1 MGSQTAAGSKLAIT
15 AAVPATQDAN
25 GAAALSYITVGQV
38 EQLGTFGSTT
48 EVVNFQPLDGPLQ
61 KYKGPSNSGAIQ
73 PQLAHDDEDAGQTL
87 LRTAADDKSSKL
99 YWFRVTLPN
108 GARRFFG
115 GRVFGY
121 PETVGAA
128 NSMVTAQP
136 SIEISTDVIKVAP
149 SATPTPTPTPTP
161 SLSKPSISPT
171 SGNVGQTFTATDGT
185 VTNGTLTSRRWLLG
199 TTAIG
204 TGTTIT
210 PNAAGSLVLENTATG
225 TNGAVITSTSN
236 AVTVSAV
243 AATPAP
249 SLSLSSAVTQA
260 EGNSGTASF
269 VWTLT
274 LNRDGSTAAYPFNWA
289 VTGSGSNPA
298 DAADFGGTLPS
309 GSGTFAAGET
319 VKTITVLVA
328 GDTAV
333 EPNDTFALTVTA
345 SGLTTVSSTGTISN
359 DDVAPVPAPSL
370 ALSNAVTQAEGNSG
384 TTAFAWTLTLNRDGS
399 TAAYPFNWAVT
410 GSGSNPADANDFG
423 GTFPSG
429 SGTFAAGETSKTIT
443 VLVAGDTA
451 VEPNDTFTLTVT
463 ASGLTTVTSTG
474 TISNDDVASNTTAR
488 TAQMANNT
496 SFPFYQA
503 QSAAQAQSRTEHY
516 NRSGADQKIIS
527 ISLPNCLA
535 GYNTVGNALTFKAS
549 IEYPAGTFTPLTFG
563 GLGSRVGVD
572 GGIVTSD
579 FVTLATAI
587 PDNAVFWVRVYVTAP
602 SSLIPY
608 TVNPGS
614 INDRFTYGTTV
625 SDQTAGGTV
634 VNTDANP
641 FGTSGGRFLYPVAI
655 RGRAVIKPAILIYG
669 DSRDAGNFDIPD
681 VSGDNGRIARQIG
694 ASLPYVKMAIPGA
707 GLSFIGSQSSAFV
720 AVANIAGFTH
730 AICADGINDLA
741 NSGTDASLRSAVN
754 GSSNSF
760 TSIFAMVPKKYLC
773 TIEPF
778 SSSSNG
784 YNSPNDQTSR
794 GQCVVGSGSDPRKTH
809 NDWRR
814 TVPTG
819 FDGCFEV
826 ADVMET
832 SRNSGAWYVDAN
844 GGYSIDGLH
853 ANPAGYQ
860 RLKSSG
866 SVPVSAFVMPA
877 VTYATPRNLT
887 MASGTVYDTS
897 TPKRGTAALVPGS
910 SSFGTQAAGV
920 QPPVV
925 QMTIEFWFKS
935 SNGDAGFKVA
945 AGQNQNVYVG
955 TNYGKLAAQIGDGS
969 NSFSFVADPTVI
981 TDGTWR
987 HAAFVFG
994 PSGTRAY
1001 CDGVKVYETP
1011 KVWALSGPKLTNV
1024 MTFGNFIGGYTFDG
1038 TLDEMAIWNTE
1049 RYTANFT
1056 PPAAPYVGNE
1066 QGLWNLYHFDGTGTD
1081 SVGTTA

>member
-1 MGSQTAAGSKLAIT
+1 MGSQTASGASIAIATALPTNRNAAGF
-15 AAVPATQDAN
+15 
-25 GAAALSYITVGQV
+25 AALAFTEVGQV
-38 EQLGTFGSTT
+38 EKLGTFGGAFAKV
-48 EVVNFQPLDGPLQ
+48 EYQPLKGAKQ
-61 KYKGPSNSGAIQ
+61 KYKGSADYGALQPSIAIDT
-73 PQLAHDDEDAGQTL
+73 ADAGQAL
-87 LRTAADDKSSKL
+87 MLVASDDESQKL
-99 YWFRVTLPN
+99 YSFCVSFQD
-108 GARRFFG
+108 GAKRYFL
-115 GRVFGY
+115 GRVFGM
-121 PETVGAA
+121 PETADSADTMLMATPTVEICTKIVKVDA
-128 NSMVTAQP
+128 SMA
-136 SIEISTDVIKVAP
+136 
-149 SATPTPTPTPTP
+149 ATPTPTPSPTP
-161 SLSKPSISPT
+161 SPTLSQPSISPT

-185 VTNGTLTSRRWLLG
+185 VTNGTLTGRRWLLG

-204 TGTTIT
+204 TGTTIA
-210 PNAAGSLVLENTATG
+210 PNAAGSLVLENTSTG

-269 VWTLT
+269 V
-274 LNRDGSTAAYPFNWA
+274 
-289 VTGSGSNPA
+289 
-298 DAADFGGTLPS
+298 
-309 GSGTFAAGET
+309 
-319 VKTITVLVA
+319 
-328 GDTAV
+328 
-333 EPNDTFALTVTA
+333 
-345 SGLTTVSSTGTISN
+345 
-359 DDVAPVPAPSL
+359 
-370 ALSNAVTQAEGNSG
+370 
-384 TTAFAWTLTLNRDGS
+384 WTLTLNRDGS

-707 GLSFIGSQSSAFV
+707 GLSFISSQSSAFV

-760 TSIFAMVPKKYLC
+760 TTIFAMVPKKYLC

-853 ANPAGYQ
+853 CNPAGYQ
-860 RLKSSG
+860 RLKASG

-897 TPKRGTAALVPGS
+897 TQKRGTAALLPGS
-910 SSFGTQAAGV
+910 SSFGTQPAGV
-920 QPPVV
+920 QPPAA

-935 SNGDAGFKVA
+935 TNSDAGFKVA
-945 AGQNQNVYVG
+945 AGQNANVYVG
-955 TNYGKLAAQIGDGS
+955 TNYGKLAGQIGDGS
-969 NSFSFVADPTVI
+969 NSFGFVADPTVI

-994 PSGTRAY
+994 PSGTRVY
-1001 CDGVKVYETP
+1001 CDGTKVYETP
-1011 KVWALSGPKLTNV
+1011 KLWSASGPKFTNP
-1024 MTFGNFIGGYTFDG
+1024 MSIGNFIGGYTFDG
-1038 TLDEMAIWNTE
+1038 TLDEMAVWNTE

-1056 PPAAPYVGNE
+1056 PPTVPYVGNE